1 MRSELKKEIALL
13 LNTAALNKELS
24 IQRIQEGVQN
34 EDFYVTK
41 QKQYAPLITTVKE
54 AQKSINETTLK
65 SQDNNETNLA
75 ILGKYLRD
83 REDRLNQS
91 IHELPQLLGLP
102 DVTVKQ
108 AENNELGALTLE
120 YLQGLAQRFAYG
132 IQYDDSLKE
141 YFIGHERNY
150 QVTFQGDNIIIH
162 DYNKKKKLE
171 ILKPTQGLWEILTRK
186 TWTPGTDGSEFKY
199 ITDDD
204 KDKYRRFAL
213 KYGLVFRKDG
223 STRHSN
229 SKTWERFLKPV
240 ADLYKDKNKTNKR
253 QTASESQSHLSAAS
267 VASSS
272 RSQSTGQQSDEDV
285 FLSPNNSGTHGGGLP
300 NVAKSSY
307 IILPDDNKFL
317 LSKFKGYLSHLHA
330 GHTLDFNEA
339 QHIAD
344 RLRQKKILT
353 KGQYEKFTK
362 LFVS

>member
-13 LNTAALNKELS
+13 LNTAALNRELA

-34 EDFYVTK
+34 EDFYVAK

-54 AQKSINETTLK
+54 AQKSINKTTLK

-83 REDRLNQS
+83 REDQLNQS

-102 DVTVKQ
+102 DVTAEQ
-108 AENNELGALTLE
+108 AKNNEIGALTLK
-120 YLQGLAQRFAYG
+120 YLQGLPQRFAYG
-132 IQYDDSLKE
+132 IQYDTKLEK

-150 QVTFQGDNIIIH
+150 QVTFQGDDVLVHNLAKKTKEIIT
-162 DYNKKKKLE
+162 
-171 ILKPTQGLWEILTRK
+171 PTEGLWELLTRK
-186 TWTPGTDGSEFKY
+186 EWTPGTDGSEFEY
-199 ITDDD
+199 ITD
-204 KDKYRRFAL
+204 KDKETYRRFAL
-213 KYGLVFRKDG
+213 KYGLVFRTDG

-229 SKTWERFLKPV
+229 SKTWDRFLKPV
-240 ADLYKDKNKTNKR
+240 AEIYKKNKNKI
-253 QTASESQSHLSAAS
+253 ASESQSRLSAAS

-272 RSQSTGQQSDEDV
+272 RSQSTGQQADEDV
-285 FLSPNNSGTHGGGLP
+285 FLSPNNSGTEGGGLP
-300 NVAKSSY
+300 NVASSY
-307 IILPDDNKFL
+307 VILPDDNKFL
-317 LSKFKGYLSHLHA
+317 LNKFKGYLSHLHA

-353 KGQYEKFTK
+353 KRQYEKFTK

>member
-1 MRSELKKEIALL
+1 MKSELKKEIALL
-13 LNTAALNKELS
+13 LNTAALNRELA

-34 EDFYVTK
+34 EDFYVAK

-54 AQKSINETTLK
+54 AQKNINETTLK

-83 REDRLNQS
+83 REDQLNQS

-102 DVTVKQ
+102 EVTAEQ
-108 AENNELGALTLE
+108 AKNNELGALTLK
-120 YLQGLAQRFAYG
+120 YLQGLPQRFAYG
-132 IQYDDSLKE
+132 IQYDTTLQK

-150 QVTFQGDNIIIH
+150 QVTFQGDDILVHNLAKKTQEIIT
-162 DYNKKKKLE
+162 
-171 ILKPTQGLWEILTRK
+171 PTEGIWELLTRK
-186 TWTPGTDGSEFKY
+186 TWTPGTDGSEFEY

-204 KDKYRRFAL
+204 KQKYRVLAY
-213 KYGLVFRKDG
+213 KYGLIFRKDG

-240 ADLYKDKNKTNKR
+240 AELYKNKNSKKK
-253 QTASESQSHLSAAS
+253 TASESQSHLSAAS

-272 RSQSTGQQSDEDV
+272 RSQSTGQQADEDV
-285 FLSPNNSGTHGGGLP
+285 FLSPNNSGTEGAGLP

-307 IILPDDNKFL
+307 VILPDDNKFL
-317 LSKFKGYLSHLHA
+317 LSKFKGYLSHLRA

-344 RLRQKKILT
+344 RLRHKKILT
-353 KGQYEKFTK
+353 KNQYEKFTK
-362 LFVS
+362 LFDS